1 MAIVK
6 LNSINDII
14 GKKAGTYNIPFK
26 CNGRNYTF
34 IITIGN
40 NIDSNTS
47 ITLQGYGQG
56 GNGNS
61 VLQHLNTGGNN
72 IDVIVQAG
80 QGGNAYESSKW
91 QDATTSFI
99 QSLSK
104 KLNLNKNNTVLT
116 GFSLSAEM
124 TAKYAASFA
133 KKTGASN
140 FCAVITESSWGAPLK
155 LSESE
160 RKSLINNNVT
170 LFNVYQNKNR
180 SLTNHVSNTN
190 GVHII
195 DVNIKHSGG
204 DMHALPYLLLM
215 NKGINNLANGK
226 FNFASLPKTFKYYGQ
241 NVKLDYE
248 FIEHYVNKNGKY
260 VSRVLSAEEVQQ
272 KVDEMY
278 KANLESLY
286 KNNKNLSEF
295 AQNFTDGIGSNLASN
310 LSYVS
315 NAMNSLKGKI
325 TSHSDLNYTKGS
337 SNEAGII
344 GAMYSA
350 TNYYGA
356 VTNVL
361 YGNLSS
367 EADAVYA
374 IANAIYQMD
383 GCAAV
388 IADETLTNGVS
399 SLFNSPNLSSQ
410 LNALKNTTANLVNT
424 AKNAVMA
431 NGRYTELSNLLT
443 GSITA
448 GNVGKISIT
457 ALESAVNSVIPSLN
471 DEVEKAQGLKSSV
484 DEFMSGI
491 GSSNILQGGVWN
503 DVKTNMESY
512 QNLLDCNMKASSFIS
527 DTIKTAMGVV
537 VDYINGSSDA
547 ISAVSGTD
555 YSSLVTAGELDDS
568 KLPQIQSLLEE
579 IDNQIN
585 IVRSTITEMENEKV
599 ESCST
604 PVGTEAP
611 SCTWVNKYSSSDIQP
626 FRDSLTKYETEQT
639 ALNAYTTRLEGLAPI
654 VENAQKMINDA
665 ISQVKNM
672 YENPVTNAQGNQTF
686 NADFKLDMSAYGFEK
701 DASYYKNLINDYYD
715 KLNSKTQ
722 PEVTPSANPDVGS
735 SDEDD
740 GDEDYG
746 NGNNGG
752 GNSGG
757 GSTTPTPTLESTTEE
772 PTIMIEVITEVPSEI
787 ASFDEIFEPP
797 TELATTY
804 SEVTTEINYDTEPV
818 IQNNVENKVIGSNNR
833 RQTNTNIETPTVPVE
848 IPPEEIKEVPIEN
861 EYSGNNDYVEEIITQ
876 PEIIEIHEEP
886 IVEETINIDTDRTV
900 KTMGVAA
907 SIGVALGAVSLGAYS
922 IIKNKNEDEDSD
934 YGYDK

>member
-1 MAIVK
+1 MALVK

-26 CNGRNYTF
+26 CNGRNYSF

-61 VLQHLNTGGNN
+61 VLRYLNTGGNN

-80 QGGNAYESSKW
+80 QSGNAYESSGW

-99 QSLSK
+99 QTLSK
-104 KLNLNKNNTVLT
+104 KLSLNKNNTVLT

-133 KKTGASN
+133 KKTGANN
-140 FCAVITESSWGAPLK
+140 FCAVITESSWGAPLQ
-155 LSESE
+155 LSEKE
-160 RKSLINNNVT
+160 RKTLIDNNVT

-180 SLTNHVSNTN
+180 SLTKHVSNTK

-204 DMHALPYLLLM
+204 DMHALPYILLM
-215 NKGINNLANGK
+215 NKGINNIANGK

-248 FIEHYVNKNGKY
+248 FIEHYVDKNGKY
-260 VSRVLSAEEVQQ
+260 VSRVLTAEEVQQ
-272 KVDEMY
+272 RVDEIY

-286 KNNKNLSEF
+286 QNNKNLSEF
-295 AQNFTDGIGSNLASN
+295 AQNFTDGIGTNLASN
-310 LSYVS
+310 LSFVS
-315 NAMNSLKGKI
+315 NSMNSLKGKI
-325 TSHSDLNYTKGS
+325 TSHTDINYTKSS
-337 SNEAGII
+337 SNEAGIV

-361 YGNLSS
+361 YGNISA

-399 SLFNSPNLSSQ
+399 SLFNSSNLSSQ
-410 LNALKNTTANLVNT
+410 INALKKTTGDLVNT

-431 NGRYTELSNLLT
+431 GGRYDELSNLLT

-448 GNVGKISIT
+448 GNVGKISISS
-457 ALESAVNSVIPSLN
+457 LENAVNSVIPSLN
-471 DEVEKAQGLKSSV
+471 EEVSKAQGLKSSV

-491 GSSNILQGGVWN
+491 GASNILQGGVWN

-512 QNLLDCNMKASSFIS
+512 QNLLDCNMKASNFIS

-547 ISAVSGTD
+547 ISAVAGTE
-555 YSSLVTAGELDDS
+555 YSNLVTAGELDDS
-568 KLPQIQSLLEE
+568 KLPEIQTLLEE
-579 IDNQIN
+579 IDTQIN
-585 IVRSTITEMENEKV
+585 TVRVSIKDMEEAKEQV
-599 ESCST
+599 CST
-604 PVGTEAP
+604 PVGTETP
-611 SCTWVNKYSSSDIQP
+611 TCEWINKYSASDIQP
-626 FRDSLTKYETEQT
+626 FRDSLTKYETAQA
-639 ALNAYTTRLEGLAPI
+639 ALNTYATRLSGLAPL

-665 ISQVKNM
+665 ISQIKNM

-686 NADFKLDMSAYGFEK
+686 NADFKLDMSAYKFEK
-701 DASYYKNLINDYYD
+701 DGSYYKNLINDYYD
-715 KLNSKTQ
+715 KLNTTI
-722 PEVTPSANPDVGS
+722 PTELTPTANPDVGYS
-735 SDEDD
+735 DD
-740 GDEDYG
+740 GEEYY
-746 NGNNGG
+746 
-752 GNSGG
+752 GG
-757 GSTTPTPTLESTTEE
+757 GSTTPTPTLEKTTEE
-772 PTIMIEVITEVPSEI
+772 PTIMIEVLTEAPSEV
-787 ASFDEIFEPP
+787 ASVEEIIEPSTESTTTYIEIT
-797 TELATTY
+797 TELY
-804 SEVTTEINYDTEPV
+804 FDTEPV
-818 IQNNVENKVIGSNNR
+818 IENNEEKIIQRNNNG
-833 RQTNTNIETPTVPVE
+833 RQVNNNIEPPTLPVE
-848 IPPEEIKEVPIEN
+848 VHPEEIDEVPIEN
-861 EYSGNNDYVEEIITQ
+861 QYSSNSDYVEELITQ
-876 PEIIEIHEEP
+876 PEIIEINEEP
-886 IVEETINIDTDRTV
+886 AIEKTINIDGDKTV

-922 IIKNKNEDEDSD
+922 IIKNKNDDEESD